1 MAANLI
7 VMLAA
12 SGLVAASAP
21 ADGNSRGAVSLP
33 VAHLTAAKSKA
44 KAPVGCV
51 NLRQAG
57 AAGVAACEKAMAGP
71 QAGDTFRGTD
81 GLWRVWQA
89 GFSGILV
96 ATVVSTVPPASS
108 R

>member
-12 SGLVAASAP
+12 SGLVVASAP
-21 ADGNSRGAVSLP
+21 ADGNSRGAASLP
-33 VAHLTAAKSKA
+33 VAHLTAAKGKMA
-44 KAPVGCV
+44 VGCV
-51 NLRQAG
+51 SLREMG
-57 AAGVAACEKAMAGP
+57 PVKAASCEKAMAGP

-89 GFSGILV
+89 GFTGILV
-96 ATVVSTVPPASS
+96 ATVVSVVPPASS

>member
-12 SGLVAASAP
+12 SGLVVASAP
-21 ADGNSRGAVSLP
+21 ADSNSRPSASLP
-33 VAHLTAAKSKA
+33 VARLMAVKPKVA
-44 KAPVGCV
+44 VGCV
-51 NLRQAG
+51 PLRQFG
-57 AAGVAACEKAMAGP
+57 AAKAAPCEKAMAGP

-96 ATVVSTVPPASS
+96 ATVVSVVPSASS